1 MNHTTAGE
9 LDGKAALVT
18 GASSGIGA
26 ATAEALAA
34 EGASVSLAARRTDRL
49 DELAERIE
57 ASGGNAL
64 AITADVT
71 EEADIEAMIET
82 TTDAFGGLDVLVNNA
97 GVMLLA
103 PVERADADDWRRMVS
118 VNLTGLMNT
127 TRAALPALREDE
139 AGHVVNISS
148 DARRGPGAGFGA
160 YAATKAGVSTFAES
174 LREEVADDG
183 VRVTTVEPGATDT
196 ELPAHITDA
205 AAKDEVEA
213 AIESMRTLEST
224 DVAAAVRY
232 AVTQPP
238 RVNVDELLVRPTDA
252 G

>member
-1 MNHTTAGE
+1 MNRTTVGE
-9 LDGKAALVT
+9 LDGKTALVT

-26 ATAEALAA
+26 ATAETLAA

-49 DELAERIE
+49 DDLAERIE
-57 ASGGNAL
+57 ASGGEAL
-64 AITADVT
+64 SITADVT
-71 EEADIEAMIET
+71 EEAEIEAMIET

-103 PVERADADDWRRMVS
+103 PVARADTDDWRRMVS

-127 TRAALPALREDE
+127 THTALPALKEGE
-139 AGHVVNISS
+139 PGHVVNVSS
-148 DARRGPGAGFGA
+148 DARRGPGVGFGT

-196 ELPAHITDA
+196 ELPAHITDPA
-205 AAKDEVEA
+205 ARDDVEA
-213 AIESMRTLEST
+213 AMESMRTLEST

>member
-1 MNHTTAGE
+1 MTAGE
-9 LDGKAALVT
+9 LDGKTALVT

-34 EGASVSLAARRTDRL
+34 EGASVSLAARRTNRL
-49 DELAERIE
+49 DELAGRIE
-57 ASGGNAL
+57 ASGGEAL
-64 AITADVT
+64 AITTDVT
-71 EEADIEAMIET
+71 EESDIETMIET

-97 GVMLLA
+97 GIMLLA
-103 PVERADADDWRRMVS
+103 PVDRADADDWRRMVS
-118 VNLTGLMNT
+118 INLTGLMNA

-148 DARRGPGAGFGA
+148 DARRGPGTGFGA

-196 ELPAHITDA
+196 ELPDHITDA

-213 AIESMRTLEST
+213 AIESMHTLEPA

>member
-9 LDGKAALVT
+9 LDGKTALIT

-34 EGASVSLAARRTDRL
+34 EGANVSLAARRSDRL
-49 DELAERIE
+49 DETAERIE
-57 ASGGNAL
+57 DAGGEAL
-64 AITADVT
+64 SITADVT
-71 EEADIEAMIET
+71 EETDIEAMIDA

-103 PVERADADDWRRMVS
+103 PVGRADTDDWRRMVS
-118 VNLTGLMNT
+118 INLTGLMNT
-127 TRAALPALREDE
+127 THAALPTLKKDE
-139 AGHVVNISS
+139 PGHVVNISS

-160 YAATKAGVSTFAES
+160 YAATKAGVSTFSES
-174 LREEVADDG
+174 LRGEVAGDG
-183 VRVTTVEPGATDT
+183 VRVTTIEPGATDT
-196 ELPAHITDA
+196 ELPEHIPDA
-205 AAKDEVEA
+205 AANENVEA
-213 AIESMRTLEST
+213 AIESMRTLESA
-224 DVAAAVRY
+224 DVAAAIRY